1 EDVRRA
7 QHALDELLADDLL
20 RIKAYL
26 QVDTVAVLLL
36 DEYEET
42 LVARAAIGL
51 EEEVEQGVRIP
62 VGKGFAGRVA
72 ATRAPV
78 IIEDVDHADI
88 LNSILAEKG
97 LKSLL
102 GVPLEVGD
110 KLLGVVHVGTLT
122 PRTFN
127 DRDIATLKRAARRV
141 AIPVEQASLYG

>member
-1 EDVRRA
+1 MCGRSCGPPSSSRTWPRAEKIPASADTMPGMDQRVRVHENDPRGAPVEDVRRA

-72 ATRAPV
+72 A
-78 IIEDVDHADI
+78 
-88 LNSILAEKG
+88 
-97 LKSLL
+97 
-102 GVPLEVGD
+102 
-110 KLLGVVHVGTLT
+110 
-122 PRTFN
+122 
-127 DRDIATLKRAARRV
+127 
-141 AIPVEQASLYG
+141 